1 MNERMQFAC
10 YIGGLRE
17 KLGITMKQL
26 CEGLLSDRAAMMI
39 EQGKWDTARP
49 MREALLERLGVGAED
64 YECYLGC
71 EEYAHWKAQQQIL
84 HFIAYEEMERAEDLL
99 EKYWDTYCGGDSE
112 EGDSGKNKRK
122 LEQQFYFAM
131 LAQIR
136 RYNGV
141 KALHGVKKLYGI
153 KALHGVKKLHGIKT
167 LHEIKTLHGE
177 STFHEGNTPH
187 GGKTLYRK
195 VEFHEERNLHGEKE
209 VQSGGRFQSGVNG
222 REREILRMDVREEAA
237 ALFEKA
243 LKLTV
248 PAWEERPISKLTL
261 SIKELNLILEVEHCR
276 TAGSGTC
283 HGERPERYREVLG
296 YITSGRLD
304 RRGIAK
310 IYPKAVYFLCRSLME
325 EYCAEDGDENARG
338 RKKYA
343 ELLTYCN
350 RALKILRDNGRMY
363 FLWEILDMRG
373 RLFKMLEETPGSRQ
387 GEGGGNLE
395 VLRRLQEEN
404 ARWKQVLEDVC
415 AEFKVPRE
423 TFHFCYLYV
432 SKGVSCTNDVI
443 RIRSDM
449 LGIKGDELC
458 EGVCSTKT
466 LRRIRKRAVS
476 PQREVVEGLF
486 DKLGL
491 PGELVRTEIVTGV
504 PEARELMEK
513 VREDINKDQLTKAEY
528 SLNRVKQLVSLDIV
542 CNRQAVMRRE
552 ILLSWAKKEIDQA
565 EYNKKLL
572 EALELTMPY
581 EKFLQ
586 PGEKYLTYEE
596 QSCIR
601 NMMVGMDERSDE
613 FAICI
618 QRFEEIYQPIIDR
631 GELENVES
639 MYEFIMGYVRS
650 YWGNIGDFDKTDK
663 YNMILIEGYLRFGRV
678 WYLHDV
684 FYDRWWNHAERK
696 KKGIPTNKNLKD
708 EEELN
713 KCILLGELVQS
724 KDTSFYQN
732 KLRQTEEKG

>member
-39 EQGKWDTARP
+39 EQGKRDTARP

-141 KALHGVKKLYGI
+141 KKLQGVRNLQGVK
-153 KALHGVKKLHGIKT
+153 
-167 LHEIKTLHGE
+167 
-177 STFHEGNTPH
+177 
-187 GGKTLYRK
+187 
-195 VEFHEERNLHGEKE
+195 NLHGENE
-209 VQSGGRFQSGVNG
+209 IQSGRRFRSGADG

-276 TAGSGTC
+276 MAGSGTC
-283 HGERPERYREVLG
+283 HGERPQRYREVLE

-310 IYPKAVYFLCRSLME
+310 IYPKAVYFLCRSLMK
-325 EYCAEDGDENARG
+325 EYCAEGGDENVRG

-373 RLFKMLEETPGSRQ
+373 RLFKKIEEIPGSRQ
-387 GEGGGNLE
+387 GEGGCLE
-395 VLRRLQEEN
+395 ALRRLQEEN
-404 ARWKQVLEDVC
+404 TRWKQVLEDVC
-415 AEFKVPRE
+415 AEFKVPKE
-423 TFHFCYLYV
+423 AFHFCYLYV

-466 LRRIRKRAVS
+466 LRRIRKCAVS

-486 DKLGL
+486 DKLRL

-552 ILLSWAKKEIDQA
+552 ILLSWAKKEIDRA
-565 EYNKKLL
+565 EYNRKLL
-572 EALELTMPY
+572 ETLELTMPY

-650 YWGNIGDFDKTDK
+650 HWGNSGDFDKTDK
-663 YNMILIEGYLRFGRV
+663 YNMILIEGYLRFGRA

-696 KKGIPTNKNLKD
+696 KKGIPTNKNLND

-732 KLRQTEEKG
+732 KLRQTKEKG